1 MNQNLSVNNTNF
13 HIKGFALGLI
23 LKWTKGNSE
32 MKHISI
38 SFYKKSELY
47 SAQVE
52 NLTKILPRS
61 CQDP

>member
-38 SFYKKSELY
+38 SFYKKSELN
-47 SAQVE
+47 SAH
-52 NLTKILPRS
+52 LAKILR
-61 CQDP
+61 DHA